1 MRVLMM
7 TVLAAGFLVSMPA
20 AAQIA
25 GPPPISSGPG
35 SGWSRSPSIYRQVE
49 KIENG
54 VRDGRRSEQLTRG
67 EARGLRRE
75 GRRIQAMA
83 RRYGADGL
91 SDSEVHALE
100 IRTEMLRSLV
110 NAKRGQGSK

>member
-1 MRVLMM
+1 MRVL
-7 TVLAAGFLVSMPA
+7 TITAIAAGFLVSVPA

-49 KIENG
+49 KIEDG
-54 VRDGRRSEQLTRG
+54 VRDGRRSGQLTRG

-83 RRYGADGL
+83 RRYGGDGL
-91 SDSEVHALE
+91 SDSEIHALE
-100 IRTEMLRSLV
+100 IRTELLRSLT
-110 NAKRGQGSK
+110 NAKRGQGRK

>member
-1 MRVLMM
+1 MRVL
-7 TVLAAGFLVSMPA
+7 TITAIAAGFLVSVPA

-35 SGWSRSPSIYRQVE
+35 SGWSRSPSIYRQIE
-49 KIENG
+49 KIEDG
-54 VRDGRRSEQLTRG
+54 VRDGRRSGQLTRG

-83 RRYGADGL
+83 RRYGVDGL
-91 SDSEVHALE
+91 SDSEIHALD
-100 IRTEMLRSLV
+100 IRAELLRSLT
-110 NAKRGQGSK
+110 NAKRGQGRK

>member
-1 MRVLMM
+1 MRVL
-7 TVLAAGFLVSMPA
+7 TIPALAAGFLVSMPA

-49 KIENG
+49 KIEDG
-54 VRDGRRSEQLTRG
+54 VRDGRTSGQLSRR

-75 GRRIQAMA
+75 GRRLQAME
-83 RRYGADGL
+83 RRYAADGL
-91 SDSEVHALE
+91 SDSEVRALDM
-100 IRTEMLRSLV
+100 RTEMLRSLV